1 MSQVFLPLDV
11 VFDKQRFQKTLE
23 SIFLDYDVDPPALEG
38 AARQLTSYTLQDHA
52 RAVVSRKRGR
62 IKEQEEEA
70 RHILSSIDRSIRLC
84 WDRYLHPDGLKLLR
98 GLTRKAD
105 VMVYARGHRNFYT
118 EIIEHSTLSKML
130 RNGLRVFNRAKY
142 GEDVVASANLR
153 LTWYYLDFDAEEL
166 KRAKACSRTV
176 KTAMIA
182 LDPSV
187 QPAEDTEMVYRSF
200 DELKK
205 WFTEES
211 LFTSIDE
218 HDETFAVQQLAL
230 ADE

>member
-118 EIIEHSTLSKML
+118 EIIERSALAKML
-130 RNGLRVFNRAKY
+130 RNGLRIFNRAKY

-153 LTWYYLDFDAEEL
+153 LAWYYLDFDAEEL
-166 KRAKACSRTV
+166 KRAKNCSKTV
-176 KTAMIA
+176 KTALIE

-187 QPAEDTEMVYRSF
+187 QLPEAQLPVYRSF
-200 DELKK
+200 DELKE
-205 WFTEES
+205 WFTKEK
-211 LFTSIDE
+211 LFTPKDE
-218 HDETFAVQQLAL
+218 HDETFMVPRLAPG
-230 ADE
+230 DD